1 MYVLPTVHISIGLEG
16 NLAEACDVDG
26 LRLQQ
31 VPVRPTTSITLTLY
45 LLHTCT
51 CNLYSL
57 VSSLRHTLRL
67 FTATCQQGGG
77 TNLVSGQFGERIRPW
92 DLDVG
97 NSSETRGC

>member
-1 MYVLPTVHISIGLEG
+1 M
-16 NLAEACDVDG
+16 AEACDVDG
-26 LRLQQ
+26 LRLQLSPCQ
-31 VPVRPTTSITLTLY
+31 TNNKHHPTLTTLY
-45 LLHTCT
+45 FLHTCT

-57 VSSLRHTLRL
+57 VSSFRHTLRL

-77 TNLVSGQFGERIRPW
+77 TTLVSGQFGERVRPW